1 MQNCFST
8 SRSRPP
14 FTFYPWN
21 SSFHWPVIVLAI
33 EVAQGQKLLVSWDIV
48 AGEGQS
54 LDSAMRPKGHSDPAT
69 FFVHP

>member
-1 MQNCFST
+1 MQNCFSS

-14 FTFYPWN
+14 FAFYPWN

-33 EVAQGQKLLVSWDIV
+33 EVAQGLKLLVSCYIV

-54 LDSAMRPKGHSDPAT
+54 LNSAILVLDC
-69 FFVHP
+69 